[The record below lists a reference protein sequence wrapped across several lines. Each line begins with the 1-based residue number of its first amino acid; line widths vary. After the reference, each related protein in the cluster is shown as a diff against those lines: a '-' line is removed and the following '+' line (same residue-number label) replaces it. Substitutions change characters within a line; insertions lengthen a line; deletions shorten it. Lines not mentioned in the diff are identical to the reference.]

1 MSRCRVYLSFMSSLT
16 SIRLKLFRQN
26 HGLGSMAVQ
35 NANAVA
41 IMGGSVDGVTLD
53 GGTF

>member
-1 MSRCRVYLSFMSSLT
+1 MSCLT

-35 NANAVA
+35 NASAVA
-41 IMGGSVDGVTLD
+41 NTGGSVDGVTFY